1 MEHHE
6 EMEIRSEEVQEIL
19 GTPPGW
25 MVRWGTILIL
35 VALMVMA
42 WLSWYFR
49 YPEKIEA
56 PITITTTI
64 PPTDVIAEANGYLAE
79 LLVEDG
85 DTVQQG
91 EVLGLIQS
99 PVAFDDVIYLEKYLI
114 NLEKLDETAILSS
127 RPDRNLV
134 LDNTLQE
141 AYSDFIQAYE
151 EYTFRVE
158 RNFSKT
164 NINRYRSQIRTIE
177 RSISAE
183 ESKKQKVEDQLM
195 RLRKIYERRQDMYAK
210 GGYPLADLENTYFEI
225 VDLEKQIK
233 QFESNIIEK
242 ELAIEQIKS
251 EITSVLQQSR
261 ESNAS
266 TYVRLNETINQLQ
279 SKIDQWKRTY
289 LLTAHM
295 DGVVSFFSASSTARQ
310 YVRQGDAI
318 VAILP
323 LGFSRN
329 DKNELIGKVSLP
341 ISGSGKVER
350 GQRVIVKL
358 DSYPYQE
365 FGTVDGRVRYKA
377 RLPRNNTYAIEVT
390 FPEGL
395 TTSYGRVLNFD
406 QQMVGKAEII
416 TKEKRFVER
425 VFEKLIE
432 VFNR

>member
-1 MEHHE
+1 
-6 EMEIRSEEVQEIL
+6 VQEIL

-64 PPTDVIAEANGYLAE
+64 PPTDVIAEANGYLGG
-79 LLVEDG
+79 LLVADG

-91 EVLGLIQS
+91 QVLGSIQS
-99 PVAFDDVIYLEKYLI
+99 PVAFEDVVYLEEYLI
-114 NLEKLDETAILSS
+114 DLENLDETAILSS
-127 RPDRNLV
+127 RPNRNLV

-164 NINRYRSQIRTIE
+164 NIDRYRSQIRTIE
-177 RSISAE
+177 RSIDAE
-183 ESKKQKVEDQLM
+183 ESRKDNVDEQLS

-210 GGYPLADLENTYFEI
+210 GDYKLPDLENTYFEI

-242 ELAIEQIKS
+242 ELDIEQVKS

-266 TYVRLNETINQLQ
+266 TFVRLSETINQLQ

-295 DGVVSFFSASSTARQ
+295 DGVVSFFSSSRPTRQ
-310 YVRQGDAI
+310 YIRQGDALF
-318 VAILP
+318 AILP
-323 LGFSRN
+323 LGFSRD

-350 GQRVIVKL
+350 GQRVLVKL

-365 FGTVDGRVRYKA
+365 FGTVEGRVRYKA

-395 TTSYGRVLNFD
+395 TTSYDRVLNFD
-406 QQMVGKAEII
+406 QQMSGKAEII
-416 TKEKRFVER
+416 TKEKRFIER